1 MNIENFKKV
10 LIKLGPSDPFP
21 ESFLKETTLA
31 EVFLDVYKNYYSVL
45 GNNKDFLSVVKM
57 KTNEKPPKFY
67 KLSENSTKTIQQVYN
82 NFHVES
88 ILFPAPS
95 GNF

>member
-1 MNIENFKKV
+1 MNLNFKKV
-10 LIKLGPSDPFP
+10 PIKLGPSDPFP
-21 ESFLKETTLA
+21 KSYSQETTVA
-31 EVFLDVYKNYYSVL
+31 EVFTDIYEKYYSVL
-45 GNNKDFLSVVKM
+45 GNNRDFLSVVKM

-67 KLSENSTKTIQQVYN
+67 KLSENSTKTIQQVFN

-88 ILFPAPS
+88 FLFPAPS